1 LQILVLDAG
10 DAFGQQPLCLEKVLQ
25 GNVVLQLWKMH
36 NPHIRSCQ
44 RIQNVSNDLGWGHML
59 DIILNVGE
67 IHQLQALNPIP
78 RMQLLLRLMK
88 PTDHQHIN
96 LVVLADVILALLDS
110 LYKLLLELLV
120 AFFGREGVLW
130 EWELHECLVE
140 ENAGEKVELLFAD
153 DGGLVVL
160 VQDERDPLWGRVAAL
175 WLEDVLSEESQRL
188 GGVSEGDIKFLS

>member
-1 LQILVLDAG
+1 
-10 DAFGQQPLCLEKVLQ
+10 
-25 GNVVLQLWKMH
+25 
-36 NPHIRSCQ
+36 
-44 RIQNVSNDLGWGHML
+44 ML

-130 EWELHECLVE
+130 E
-140 ENAGEKVELLFAD
+140 
-153 DGGLVVL
+153 
-160 VQDERDPLWGRVAAL
+160 
-175 WLEDVLSEESQRL
+175 
-188 GGVSEGDIKFLS
+188 

>member
-1 LQILVLDAG
+1 
-10 DAFGQQPLCLEKVLQ
+10 
-25 GNVVLQLWKMH
+25 
-36 NPHIRSCQ
+36 
-44 RIQNVSNDLGWGHML
+44 ML